1 MNRLL
6 LRLAAALGLLA
17 LTAASPRV
25 APPVIQTLPNGL
37 RIAVFVRPG
46 LPIVQAQLQTA
57 AGLRAEAPGHAGLA
71 FLTAQLLRQG
81 TTSRSAQDFA
91 TELDTL
97 GATFGVSV
105 NRDAAQVAA
114 GCRSSELESLL
125 ELMSDAVVNPLFSDE
140 AFEAVRRQVASQLGL
155 QAQNPGALADER
167 AAALAFGAH
176 PYSHPMRGDMM
187 ALLGSTRDQ
196 VREFHRDRWRPDGA
210 VLAIAGDVDPARVFA
225 AASEWFS
232 RWGGKMAPALAPVA
246 AKPRTGTLLLDLPGS
261 PATEIRAF
269 ALAPGRGAPGYT
281 SWLLAT
287 SALETSGLPP
297 GARVALS
304 PAREASLFMVS
315 VQARPESAG
324 VVAQRVRTSLGA
336 FAAAPPRGDALA
348 KVRRRASGG
357 WPLTIETHGQL
368 LSTWLAGEAA
378 GLPATHLAALPESLT
393 SGTMDAAAQGL
404 GAGVTVL
411 LAGPAER
418 MKRSLA
424 GLGRVDTVSVNS
436 ETAMAEAG
444 VQVSPEQ
451 RKRGRQLVDAA
462 VVAHGGA
469 ARVKAVRNSFLD
481 GELRMQAAGRELQGE
496 MRFVREDPERLAYT
510 TRFLEFEHRQVLDGG
525 RGWAL
530 TLVGDSATVMDADS
544 TTLVALRAINAS
556 DLIHIL
562 REASDPAGDPVSQG
576 AAEVDGKPV
585 DRVDF
590 VSPHNGRTRLSLDK
604 TSRRIVAVE
613 TQPTPQ
619 GAWRDRKRWSEYAQS
634 GGVWWPRRES
644 RDVDGEPVSTWQIRT
659 VGVNGVVDS
668 MLFRRPIVS
677 RGQIRGAE

>member
-6 LRLAAALGLLA
+6 LRATVALSLLA

-25 APPVIQTLPNGL
+25 APPVVQTLPNGL

-46 LPIVQAQLQTA
+46 LPIVQAQLQTS
-57 AGLRAEAPGHAGLA
+57 AGLRAEAKGHAGLA

-114 GCRSSELESLL
+114 GCRSGELESLL
-125 ELMSDAVVNPLFSDE
+125 ELMSDAIVNPLFSDE
-140 AFEAVRRQVASQLGL
+140 SFEAMRRQVASQLGM
-155 QAQNPGALADER
+155 QAQNPAVLADER
-167 AAALAFGAH
+167 AAALAFGPH
-176 PYSHPMRGDMM
+176 PYGHATRGDLM
-187 ALLGSTRDQ
+187 ALLGTTRDQ

-210 VLAIAGDVDPARVFA
+210 VLAIAGDVDPAKAFA

-232 RWGGKMAPALAPVA
+232 RWGGKNAPAPAPVTA
-246 AKPRTGTLLLDLPGS
+246 TPRTGTLLLDLPGS
-261 PATEIRAF
+261 PMTEIRAF
-269 ALAPGRGAPGYT
+269 MLAPGRGATGYA

-287 SALETSGLPP
+287 SAFETGGLPA
-297 GARVALS
+297 GARATLS
-304 PAREASLFMVS
+304 SAHEASLFMVS

-324 VVAQRVRTSLGA
+324 VVTQRVRASLGA
-336 FAAAPPRGDALA
+336 FASDPPRGDALA
-348 KVRRRASGG
+348 KIRRRATGS

-368 LSTWLAGEAA
+368 LSTWLAGDAA
-378 GLPATHLAALPESLT
+378 GLPAAHLTALPESLASAT
-393 SGTMDAAAQGL
+393 LEPAARGL

-411 LAGPAER
+411 LAGPADR
-418 MKRSLA
+418 MKRSLSM
-424 GLGRVDTVSVNS
+424 LGRVDTVAISNEAAV
-436 ETAMAEAG
+436 AEVG

-469 ARVKAVRNSFLD
+469 AKLKTVRNSFFD
-481 GELRMQAAGRELQGE
+481 GDLHMQAGGRELQGE
-496 MRFVREDPERLAYT
+496 IRFLREDPDRLVYT
-510 TRFLEFEHRQVLDGG
+510 TRFLDFEHRQVLDGR

-530 TLVGDSATVMDADS
+530 SMAGDSATMMDADT
-544 TTLVALRAINAS
+544 TTLFALRAILAS
-556 DLIHIL
+556 DIVHLL
-562 REASDPAGDPVSQG
+562 REASDAASDPISQG
-576 AAEVDGKPV
+576 AAEVAGKPV

-590 VSPHNGRTRLSLDK
+590 VSPHNGRTRLSLDR
-604 TSRRIVAVE
+604 TSRRIVTVE

-619 GAWRDRKRWSEYAQS
+619 GAWRDRRQWSEYAQS
-634 GGVWWPRRES
+634 GGVWWPRYETRE
-644 RDVDGEPVSTWQIRT
+644 VDGEAVSKMRIRSL
-659 VGVNGVVDS
+659 VVNGVVDS
-668 MLFRRPIVS
+668 VLFRRPIVV
-677 RGQIRGAE
+677 RGAIRGVE